1 MKPKIFFSLLFLTIF
16 FTASSQEINLSSA
29 TISPALLENANAVV
43 RKEEVKI
50 EISAVDKLIQ
60 KTIRIVTVLNKQGAN
75 SVAAGQFYN
84 DNIKIKKQQAVI
96 YNAAGEQIKKVKQKD
111 FRDISA
117 VSSNDLYTDS
127 RVQYLDYT
135 PHSFPYTIVYE
146 SEIQNNST
154 VFIAPWEP
162 LEKYS
167 VSVES
172 SSYHFSNPKGISY
185 RMEEKNMEGFKV
197 EKTKNE
203 NELLYS
209 VKNIPAYERE
219 YLSPALEEFVPYL
232 AIALDEFSLVGVKGT
247 ASNWQEFGKWQY
259 DNLLNGKNQ
268 LPGSTIKKINE
279 LTAKAVNDVEK
290 ARIIYQYVQD
300 NTRYISVQLG
310 IGGWEPMLAEDVD
323 KLGYGD
329 CKALTNFTKA
339 LLDSQNIPSYYAVV
353 YGGEKRKDLKED
365 FASMQGNHVILN
377 LPQEE
382 EDIWLECTS
391 QTNPFGYLGDFT
403 DNRNVLLIK
412 PEGGEIV
419 RTKAYPFTDNIRETQ
434 CNIRLEDSGHFNAD
448 VKRISSGVPY
458 GNIYPL
464 IRQTREKQDL
474 YYKNSWSHLHNLQ
487 ILELELDNNRDIQQ
501 FTEEVNLSGD
511 NLVTRA
517 GTRLLVPLN
526 FFIPSTYSAPRNPA
540 RKQPFEIP
548 RGTTYRDSF
557 VFALPEG
564 YNIESLPKPVEI
576 KSEFGSFHLNITPV
590 EAGEKRTIEVVRN
603 YVLNEGRWS
612 PDLYPEFRNFMMS
625 VNTLSNQKAVLV
637 ATNQTK

>member
-1 MKPKIFFSLLFLTIF
+1 MKPKFFFSLLLSITFL
-16 FTASSQEINLSSA
+16 TASSQEINLSSTSIA
-29 TISPALLENANAVV
+29 PKLLENANAVI

-50 EISAVDKLIQ
+50 EISAVDKLTQ
-60 KTIRIVTVLNKQGAN
+60 KTTRIVTVLNKHGAN
-75 SVAAGQFYN
+75 TVAAGQFYN
-84 DNIKIKKQQAVI
+84 GNIKIKKQQALI
-96 YNAAGEQIKKVKQKD
+96 YNAAGEQIKKVKQKE
-111 FRDISA
+111 FRDVSA

-135 PHSFPYTIVYE
+135 PHSYPYTVVYE

-162 LEKYS
+162 LDRYA
-167 VSVES
+167 VSVENS
-172 SSYHFSNPKGISY
+172 SFHFSNPKGIPY
-185 RMEEKNMEGFKV
+185 RVEEKNMEVF
-197 EKTKNE
+197 
-203 NELLYS
+203 ELHRSQDEQDLIYS
-209 VKNIPAYERE
+209 VENIPAYEKE
-219 YLSPALEEFVPYL
+219 YLSPSLEEFVPQL

-259 DNLLNGKNQ
+259 DNLLDGKNQ
-268 LPGSTIKKINE
+268 LTGSTIAKINK
-279 LTAKAVNDVEK
+279 LTANASNDVEK

-310 IGGWEPMLAEDVD
+310 IGGWEPMLADDVD

-339 LLDSQNIPSYYAVV
+339 LLDSQNITSYYAVV
-353 YGGEKRKDLKED
+353 YGGEERKDIKED

-377 LPQEE
+377 IPQNE

-419 RTKAYPFTDNIRETQ
+419 RTKAYPFSDNIRETF
-434 CNIRLEDSGHFNAD
+434 CDIKLGDSGQFQAA

-474 YYKNSWSHLHNLQ
+474 YYKNSWSHLQNLQ
-487 ILELELDNNRDIQQ
+487 VKDLELENNRDIQQ
-501 FTEEVNLSGD
+501 FTEEVHLSGD
-511 NLVTRA
+511 NFVTRA

-526 FFIPSTYSAPRNPA
+526 FFIPSTYRTPRSTS
-540 RKQPFEIP
+540 RKQPFEIA
-548 RGTTYRDSF
+548 RGATYRDSF
-557 VFALPEG
+557 VFSLPAN
-564 YNIESLPKPVEI
+564 YDIESLPEPVELS
-576 KSEFGSFHLNITPV
+576 SEFGSFQLKISTGDIAEN
-590 EAGEKRTIEVVRN
+590 RTIEVVRE
-603 YVLNEGRWS
+603 YVINEGRWA
-612 PDLYPEFRNFMMS
+612 PELYKDFREFMVS

>member
-1 MKPKIFFSLLFLTIF
+1 MMPKFIYPLLFLTTF
-16 FTASSQEINLSSA
+16 LTASAQEINLSSA
-29 TISPALLENANAVV
+29 AIAPELLENANAVV

-50 EISAVDKLIQ
+50 EITAVDKLIQ
-60 KTIRIVTVLNKQGAN
+60 KTTRIVTVLNKQGAN

-84 DNIKIKKQQAVI
+84 GDIKIKKQQALI

-111 FRDISA
+111 FRDVSA

-127 RVQYLDYT
+127 RVQFLDYT
-135 PHSFPYTIVYE
+135 PHSYPYTVVYE

-162 LEKYS
+162 LDKYA

-172 SSYHFSNPKGISY
+172 SSFHFLNPKGIPY
-185 RMEEKNMEGFKV
+185 RVEEKNLENFKV
-197 EKTKNE
+197 QKAKNQD
-203 NELLYS
+203 ELLYS
-209 VKNIPAYERE
+209 VENIPAYEKE
-219 YLSPALEEFVPYL
+219 YLSPSLEEFVPYL
-232 AIALDEFSLVGVKGT
+232 AIAMDEFSLVGVQGT

-259 DNLLNGKNQ
+259 DNLLVGKNQ
-268 LPGSTIKKINE
+268 LPGSTIAKINA
-279 LTAKAVNDVEK
+279 LTANAENDVEK

-339 LLDSQNIPSYYAVV
+339 LLDSQNITSYYAVV
-353 YGGEKRKDLKED
+353 YGGEERKDLKED

-377 LPQEE
+377 IPQEDD
-382 EDIWLECTS
+382 DIWLECTS

-419 RTKAYPFTDNIRETQ
+419 RTKAYPFSDNLRETL
-434 CNIRLEDSGHFNAD
+434 CEINLEDNGQFQAE

-474 YYKNSWSHLHNLQ
+474 FYMNSWSHLQNLQ
-487 ILELELDNNRDIQQ
+487 VRELELQNNRDIQQ
-501 FTEEVNLSGD
+501 FTEEVNLTGD
-511 NLVTRA
+511 NFITRA

-526 FFIPSTYSAPRNPA
+526 FLIPSTYSTPRSTS
-540 RKQPFEIP
+540 RKQPFEIA
-548 RGTTYRDSF
+548 RGATYRDSF
-557 VFALPEG
+557 VFSLPANFE
-564 YNIESLPKPVEI
+564 IESLPGPVELNT
-576 KSEFGSFHLNITPV
+576 EFGSFKLKVVP
-590 EAGEKRTIEVVRN
+590 GDMDEKRSIEVVRE
-603 YVLNEGRWS
+603 YIINEGRWS
-612 PDLYPEFRNFMMS
+612 PELYPDFRQFMIE
-625 VNTLSNQKAVLV
+625 VNTLSNQKAVLI
-637 ATNQTK
+637 ATNQTE

>member
-1 MKPKIFFSLLFLTIF
+1 MKLKYFFSLLFLTSF
-16 FTASSQEINLSSA
+16 LKAPAQDLQLSST
-29 TISPALLENANAVV
+29 TIAPELLENANAVI

-60 KTIRIVTVLNKQGAN
+60 KTSRIVTVLNKRGAN
-75 SVAAGQFYN
+75 SVAAGEFYN
-84 DNIKIKKQQAVI
+84 GNIKIKKQQAVI

-111 FRDISA
+111 FRDVSA

-135 PHSFPYTIVYE
+135 PHSYPYTIVYE

-154 VFIAPWEP
+154 VFIAPWDP
-162 LEKYS
+162 VQGYA

-172 SSYHFSNPKGISY
+172 SSYHFLNPNGIPY
-185 RMEEKNMEGFKV
+185 RVEEKNMETFKV
-197 EKTKNE
+197 QKKE
-203 NELLYS
+203 NELDVIYS
-209 VKNIPAYERE
+209 VENIPAQERE
-219 YLSPALEEFVPYL
+219 YLSPPLEEFVPHL
-232 AIALDEFSLVGVKGT
+232 AIALNEFSLVGVKGT
-247 ASNWQEFGKWQY
+247 ASNWKEFGKWQY
-259 DNLLNGKNQ
+259 DNLLKGKNQ
-268 LPGSTIKKINE
+268 LPGSTIEKINE
-279 LTAKAVNDVEK
+279 LTANANTEVEK
-290 ARIIYQYVQD
+290 AKIIYQYVQD

-339 LLDSQNIPSYYAVV
+339 LLDSQNINSYYAVV
-353 YGGEKRKDLKED
+353 YGGEDRRDLKED

-377 LPQEE
+377 IPQEE

-419 RTKAYPFTDNIRETQ
+419 RTKAYPFSDNIRETL
-434 CNIRLEDSGHFNAD
+434 CNIRLEDSGHFQAE
-448 VKRISSGVPY
+448 VKRISSGMPY

-464 IRQTREKQDL
+464 IRQTRDKQDL
-474 YYKNSWSHLHNLQ
+474 YYKNSWSHLQNLQ
-487 ILELELDNNRDIQQ
+487 VMNLEMKNNRDIQQ
-501 FTEEVNLSGD
+501 FTEEVNLTGD
-511 NLVTRA
+511 NFVARA

-526 FFIPSTYSAPRNPA
+526 FFIPSTYSPPRSTF
-540 RKQPFEIP
+540 RKQPFEIG
-548 RGTTYRDSF
+548 RGAIYRDKF
-557 VFALPEG
+557 VYLLPAD
-564 YNIESLPKPVEI
+564 YDIESLPKPVELNT
-576 KSEFGSFHLNITPV
+576 EFGSFQLNIS
-590 EAGEKRTIEVVRN
+590 AKDNDEKRSIEVVRE
-603 YVLNEGRWS
+603 YVINEGRWS
-612 PDLYPEFRNFMMS
+612 PELYEDFRNFMIS
-625 VNTLSNQKAVLV
+625 VNTLSNQKAVLI